1 MASWPVI
8 RAMVEFQVTVL
19 PGSEGFC
26 VLQTALK
33 PLLIHLFP
41 HEALPPVVAS
51 ASEEFTVYLIG

>member
-1 MASWPVI
+1 
-8 RAMVEFQVTVL
+8 MVEFQVTVL
-19 PGSEGFC
+19 PGSEGVC